1 VSIAYHNHAPRPSN
15 ASTSWYTDDQ
25 GRIAALQFQG
35 IDVDDMASNATASSI
50 DVVLHSLP
58 VFGELFVNGEAL
70 TSDVLPLRLPM
81 SSAVFRYESSSFCQA
96 SDQLFLDDF
105 VQFALTDGTDASA
118 ITTAVVHVYCV
129 EPWQPV
135 TVLLAI
141 VALLCALGLGCVL
154 FFGVLFTF
162 KRHDPVIKAS
172 SFLFNLLALAACMG
186 LYLSMLAFVLPA
198 SDSWCLTRWWLP
210 CCSVTLLLAAIFS
223 KTHRIA
229 KIFTAEKLAVVR
241 LRDADVLQW
250 VGVQLGVTVV
260 LLILYSAIARP
271 RLEYTA
277 DQSFDARND
286 LSAEDAAAVAMGD
299 HLSYGVCSTNDAFRG
314 LLLAYMGLLVV
325 WGTKIAIDVR
335 NVPSQ
340 YNEASLLGICVYN
353 LLFCSVLGVPLDF
366 LLQSNPV
373 AQMLMRCFLF
383 FLGSSVIVGTL
394 FAPKALLLVGRGG
407 GGGGGNKVHP
417 HAHTQH
423 TNLTMDGTGS
433 ADKYQAKGGHTNVTT
448 GGGTTGLFSQL
459 DSSDLPNSQ
468 HHTGVSGLAQGTN
481 NQQKPSSELQMT
493 TTRAGGPRNGSLA
506 HKQSATTAAA
516 TTATTSSTAVAAQ
529 SPSGTSA
536 PNPSSTAAPI
546 GRLFPIN
553 SSAGALSS
561 NAVGSGPHATSG
573 SSTSTMGANSNMPAP
588 APAVAAVAE
597 HHAVQMAGPTVVVH
611 ATPAAEEQ

>member
-58 VFGELFVNGEAL
+58 LFGELFFNGEAL
-70 TSDVLPLRLPM
+70 TSAMLPLRLPM
-81 SSAVFRYESSSFCQA
+81 SSAVFRYEASSFCQA
-96 SDQLFLDDF
+96 SDQLFLDDV

-118 ITTAVVHVYCV
+118 TTTAVVHVYCV

-198 SDSWCLTRWWLP
+198 SDSWCLARWWLP

-271 RLEYTA
+271 RLEFTA

-325 WGTKIAIDVR
+325 WGTKIAVDVR

-407 GGGGGNKVHP
+407 GRGNNKVHP

-423 TNLTMDGTGS
+423 TNLTTDGTGS

-448 GGGTTGLFSQL
+448 GGGTTGLFSQM

-468 HHTGVSGLAQGTN
+468 HHTGVSGLAQGN
-481 NQQKPSSELQMT
+481 KPSAELQMT
-493 TTRAGGPRNGSLA
+493 TSRASAAGGPRNGSLV
-506 HKQSATTAAA
+506 HKQSAATATAAIA
-516 TTATTSSTAVAAQ
+516 SGSTAMAQ
-529 SPSGTSA
+529 SPSGASA

-546 GRLFPIN
+546 GRLFPSN
-553 SSAGALSS
+553 SSATASSS
-561 NAVGSGPHATSG
+561 NAVGSDPRATSG

-588 APAVAAVAE
+588 APTAE

-611 ATPAAEEQ
+611 ATPTMEEQPQ